1 MFILAKRN
9 IIIPSPAPGV
19 APVVLKKD
27 GFATVPDW
35 AAETA
40 YFKALEADGKIV
52 ATEHRDKDIQAALIA
67 RFESK
72 FKHPYKLTRCIQNE
86 ENFGLHRYSRFERI

>member
-9 IIIPSPAPGV
+9 IIIPSPETGMK
-19 APVVLKKD
+19 PVVLKKD

-40 YFKALEADGKIV
+40 YFKALCADGKIV
-52 ATEHRDKDIQAALIA
+52 ATKAAQAAA
-67 RFESK
+67 EK
-72 FKHPYKLTRCIQNE
+72 PVKTRRAKAE
-86 ENFGLHRYSRFERI
+86 EKPAEADAEAPAAE

>member
-52 ATEHRDKDIQAALIA
+52 ATEHRDKDIQAAA
-67 RFESK
+67 EK
-72 FKHPYKLTRCIQNE
+72 PVKTRRAKAE
-86 ENFGLHRYSRFERI
+86 EKPAEPAGAE

>member
-35 AAETA
+35 PRRRPILRHWRPMVRSLPPNTA
-40 YFKALEADGKIV
+40 IRTFRLQLK
-52 ATEHRDKDIQAALIA
+52 
-67 RFESK
+67 
-72 FKHPYKLTRCIQNE
+72 
-86 ENFGLHRYSRFERI
+86 SR

>member
-9 IIIPSPAPGV
+9 IIIPSPETGMK
-19 APVVLKKD
+19 PVVLKKD

-40 YFKALEADGKIV
+40 YFKALCADGKIV
-52 ATEHRDKDIQAALIA
+52 ATETAFSIEKN
-67 RFESK
+67 F
-72 FKHPYKLTRCIQNE
+72 
-86 ENFGLHRYSRFERI
+86 FGLQPQIKALVINGSLYRGSRGAAP

>member
-9 IIIPSPAPGV
+9 IIIPSPETGMK
-19 APVVLKKD
+19 PVVLKKD

-40 YFKALEADGKIV
+40 YFKALCADGKI
-52 ATEHRDKDIQAALIA
+52 DKAAQAAA
-67 RFESK
+67 EK
-72 FKHPYKLTRCIQNE
+72 PVKTRRAKAE
-86 ENFGLHRYSRFERI
+86 EKPAEADAEAPAAE

>member
-1 MFILAKRN
+1 MFVLAKRN

-40 YFKALEADGKIV
+40 YFKALVADGKIV
-52 ATEHRDKDIQAALIA
+52 ATDHSDKAVQTAAEKPA
-67 RFESK
+67 K
-72 FKHPYKLTRCIQNE
+72 TRRPKAE
-86 ENFGLHRYSRFERI
+86 EKPAEPAAAE

>member
-9 IIIPSPAPGV
+9 IIIPSPETGMKS
-19 APVVLKKD
+19 VVLKKD

-40 YFKALEADGKIV
+40 YFKALCADGKIV
-52 ATEHRDKDIQAALIA
+52 ATEHSDKAAQAAA
-67 RFESK
+67 EK
-72 FKHPYKLTRCIQNE
+72 PVKTRRAKAE
-86 ENFGLHRYSRFERI
+86 EKPAEADAEAPAAE

>member
-9 IIIPSPAPGV
+9 IIIPSPETGMK
-19 APVVLKKD
+19 PVVLKKD

-40 YFKALEADGKIV
+40 YFKALCADG
-52 ATEHRDKDIQAALIA
+52 AGR
-67 RFESK
+67 S
-72 FKHPYKLTRCIQNE
+72 
-86 ENFGLHRYSRFERI
+86 

>member
-40 YFKALEADGKIV
+40 YFKALAADGKIV
-52 ATEHRDKDIQAALIA
+52 ATEHRD
-67 RFESK
+67 
-72 FKHPYKLTRCIQNE
+72 
-86 ENFGLHRYSRFERI
+86 

>member
-27 GFATVPDW
+27 GFATVPRLGRGDDL
-35 AAETA
+35 
-40 YFKALEADGKIV
+40 F
-52 ATEHRDKDIQAALIA
+52 
-67 RFESK
+67 
-72 FKHPYKLTRCIQNE
+72 
-86 ENFGLHRYSRFERI
+86 

>member
-27 GFATVPDW
+27 GFATVP
-35 AAETA
+35 ETA
-40 YFKALEADGKIV
+40 YFKALAADGKIV
-52 ATEHRDKDIQAALIA
+52 ATEHRDKDIQAAA
-67 RFESK
+67 EK
-72 FKHPYKLTRCIQNE
+72 PVKTRRAKAE
-86 ENFGLHRYSRFERI
+86 EKPAEPAAAE